1 MCGARAAVQAK
12 PPQISMQA
20 AREEAELVM
29 FTSIKEL
36 LDSCGMSPRQ
46 VRARTAPWPDSA
58 ADLTSRQQG
67 VCARMPLMHP
77 RRAVEDAC
85 DRREPMV
92 AREADEHGSD

>member
-1 MCGARAAVQAK
+1 MTRWLSRGACGARAAVQAK

-46 VRARTAPWPDSA
+46 VCAHQAPSA
-58 ADLTSRQQG
+58 
-67 VCARMPLMHP
+67 
-77 RRAVEDAC
+77 
-85 DRREPMV
+85 
-92 AREADEHGSD
+92 

>member
-1 MCGARAAVQAK
+1 MRAAVQAKAPQIFGAGGARQGLISRVQCLCPVVGRAEGHVGRAAVQAK

-46 VRARTAPWPDSA
+46 VRARPSPDF
-58 ADLTSRQQG
+58 
-67 VCARMPLMHP
+67 
-77 RRAVEDAC
+77 
-85 DRREPMV
+85 
-92 AREADEHGSD
+92 